1 MQEQSFF
8 LWKRTDEIKYDQNE
22 KKKDIKLAGWSFE
35 KTQDSIIF
43 PDLISIYQTFSRSGK
58 CWANSFQDFFKNSR
72 LYTNPVPR
80 MKSRTSDRHSYYTE

>member
-1 MQEQSFF
+1 M
-8 LWKRTDEIKYDQNE
+8 
-22 KKKDIKLAGWSFE
+22 KKKKNIKLAGWSFE

-58 CWANSFQDFFKNSR
+58 CWANSR